1 MQLTDDVKF
10 IKGVGPKKAE
20 AFYASG
26 IYTAFDLLNLIPRQ
40 YISHKSAIPISQLKV
55 DDYVTIVGKVMTC
68 GVQRGRKKRFVLVI
82 SDGTGICQAV
92 WFNYISSIQE
102 KIKKGITIAI
112 SGKVGYFG
120 GYQLTHPELEIIS
133 DSETF
138 ERQDFIIPVYPLSE
152 GLRKSNIS
160 SNHIKKFIQSILK
173 ETDIPPE
180 LDSLPI
186 SIVEKYKFN
195 NLKES
200 YLNIHNPL
208 SEDLA
213 KDNLARFKYEEL
225 FHLQLYLLMKK
236 LSYQN
241 RANGIAFETVA
252 DHFNKVHNALD
263 FELTKAQ
270 KRVIKEIR
278 RDMKQKLPMN
288 RLVQGDVGSGKTIV
302 AILCLAI
309 AIDNNYQTA
318 FMAPT
323 EILAEQH
330 YLNLLKFATIANLRI
345 TFLSGSLK
353 ASQKKERLQ
362 DIANGMVDI
371 VVGTHAIIEDSV
383 SFNNLGFIVI
393 DEQHRFGV
401 MQRAKLSAKGK
412 NPDLLV
418 MTATPIPRTMAL
430 TVYGDLNVSVI
441 DELPPG
447 RIQIKTLWRFDNK
460 EQEVYDFIREKV
472 NQGDQV
478 YIVFPLVEESEKID
492 LKSATESYEKLST
505 GIFKDLRL
513 GLLHG
518 KMKSAEKEEIMQAFK
533 KHELDIL
540 VSTTVIEVG
549 VDVPNASIML
559 IEHAERFGLSQ
570 LHQLRGRVGRGN
582 KESFCIIKTP
592 YNLGQ
597 DARERMSILCKVND
611 GFKLAEE
618 DLRIRGIGELFGT
631 KQSGFSDLKFANLI
645 TDQILLQ
652 YAREDAEELIYNDPQ
667 LRKNENRVLKDIVIN
682 QYQKKFGLIEIA

>member
-1 MQLTDDVKF
+1 MQLTDDIKF
-10 IKGVGPKKAE
+10 IKGVGPKRAE
-20 AFYASG
+20 AFYASAV
-26 IYTAFDLLNLIPRQ
+26 YTAIDLLNLIPRR

-68 GVQRGRKKRFVLVI
+68 GVQRGRKKRFVIAL

-92 WFNYISSIQE
+92 WFNFINSIQE
-102 KIKKGITIAI
+102 KVKKGLTIAI

-120 GYQLTHPELEIIS
+120 GYQITHPELEIIS
-133 DSETF
+133 ESDKF
-138 ERQDFIIPVYPLSE
+138 ERQDFIVPVYPLSDA
-152 GLRKSNIS
+152 LRKANVS
-160 SNHIKKFIQSILK
+160 SSHIKKYIHNILH
-173 ETDIPPE
+173 ETHIPKE
-180 LDSLPI
+180 LDTLPI
-186 SIVEKYKFN
+186 SLVEKYKFN
-195 NLKES
+195 SLNDA
-200 YLNIHNPL
+200 YLQIHFPEN
-208 SEDLA
+208 EDQA

-225 FHLQLYLLMKK
+225 FHLQLYLLMRK
-236 LSYQN
+236 LTFQHRES
-241 RANGIAFETVA
+241 GISFDQVGQ
-252 DHFNKVHNALD
+252 HFQQILNALD
-263 FELTKAQ
+263 FELTAAQ

-278 RDMKQKLPMN
+278 RDMKNTLPMN
-288 RLVQGDVGSGKTIV
+288 RLLQGDVGSGKTIV
-302 AILCLAI
+302 AILCIAI

-330 YLNLLKFATIANLRI
+330 YLNLLKFATVANLRI

-371 VVGTHAIIEDSV
+371 VVGTHAIIEDAV
-383 SFNNLGFIVI
+383 HFNNLGFIVI

-430 TVYGDLNVSVI
+430 TVYGDLDVSII

-447 RIQIKTLWRFDNK
+447 RIEIKTVWRFDNK
-460 EQEVYDFIREKV
+460 EQEVYQFIKEKV
-472 NQGDQV
+472 RGGDQV

-492 LKSATESYEKLST
+492 LKSATESYEKLKEEA
-505 GIFKDLRL
+505 FADLKL

-518 KMKSAEKEEIMQAFK
+518 RMKASEKEVIMSEFK
-533 KHELDIL
+533 NHKLDIL

-549 VDVPNASIML
+549 VDIPNASIMVV
-559 IEHAERFGLSQ
+559 EHAERFGLSQ
-570 LHQLRGRVGRGN
+570 LHQLRGRVGRGK
-582 KESFCIIKTP
+582 KESFCILKTP

-597 DARERMSILCKVND
+597 DARERMEIICKTND

-631 KQSGFSDLKFANLI
+631 KQSGFSDLKFANLV

-652 YAREDAEELIYNDPQ
+652 YARKDAEELIENDPH
-667 LRKNENRVLKDIVIN
+667 LRKNEHQILKDIVVN
-682 QYQKKFGLIEIA
+682 QYQKKFGLIDIA